1 MYPFRYERP
10 RDVQEAVSL
19 LQAHPQARPLSGGMT
34 LVPALKHRLARPS
47 HLIDLSRLAALQGID
62 FRAGVLHVGAAMP
75 HAQVAAS
82 RVVRQAIP
90 ALAEL
95 AGLIGDQQVR
105 QRGTLGG
112 SIANNDPAADYP
124 SAVVGLGATVI
135 TDRRRIAADGFFT
148 GMFTTALEADEI
160 VVAIEFPQPLRA
172 AYFKHRHPASGYA
185 VVGLFVADTPLGVR
199 VALTGAGPCVMRW
212 RDAELRLAG
221 EERWSPEL
229 ARGLVLPAESLNDDL
244 AATADYRAHLAGV
257 LLRRALAQLSAPT
270 AQD

>member
-10 RDVQEAVSL
+10 RDVAEAVGL
-19 LQAHPQARPLSGGMT
+19 LRAHPQARPLSGGMT

-47 HLIDLSRLAALQGID
+47 HLVDLSRIAALQGITVKD
-62 FRAGVLHVGAAMP
+62 GVLHVGAATP

-82 RVVRQAIP
+82 DVVRQAIP

-124 SAVVGLGATVI
+124 SAVVGLGATVV
-135 TDRRRIAADGFFT
+135 TDRRRIAADDFFT

-160 VVAIEFPQPLRA
+160 VVAVEFPQPLRA

-185 VVGLFVADTPLGVR
+185 VVGVFVADTPLGVR
-199 VALTGAGPCVMRW
+199 VAVTGAAPCVMRW
-212 RDAELRLAG
+212 RDAESRLASD
-221 EERWSPEL
+221 ESWSPEL
-229 ARGLVLPAESLNDDL
+229 VRGIVLPAESLNDDL

-257 LLRRALAQLSAPT
+257 LLRRALAQLSAQN
-270 AQD
+270 ARA